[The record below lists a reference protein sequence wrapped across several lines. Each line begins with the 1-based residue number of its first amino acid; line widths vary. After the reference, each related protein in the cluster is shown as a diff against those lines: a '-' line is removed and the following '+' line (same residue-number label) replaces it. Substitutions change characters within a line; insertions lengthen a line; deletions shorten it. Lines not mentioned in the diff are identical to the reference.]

1 MRLTR
6 SFRVRGLS
14 LPALPALAALVAVVL
29 PAQGAALA
37 HRAAAPVKLVLYSAQ
52 GYDSTMAK
60 TYTATGA
67 AQVSL
72 VDDSTGNILARI
84 QAEKNN
90 PHWDIVWFDGDG
102 TMRGLADQNLL
113 LTHWTPGNSANYT
126 AFGKKLIPS
135 DHAYFPTGVTAA
147 GVIIYN
153 TKKLTAAQAP
163 VDWPDLLAPRFK
175 DAVAENDPAFS
186 GPAYPYIS
194 GQIVRQGGG
203 DITKGELFFSR
214 LKANGLKIFQTNDP
228 TLHSVET
235 GARLVGVVQ
244 DSAFYAAAVTGA
256 PLGVVYPRGGVT
268 ALPGVIA
275 INARSSHVKAAE
287 AFVNYV
293 LSRAGQNTMLHDP
306 NDSDSFYTPIIAGV
320 SALPT
325 VKSRVGSFQ
334 LLNPIWAGAH
344 ATQIKTWFHT
354 TIVQ

>member
-1 MRLTR
+1 MLMQLARPFPL
-6 SFRVRGLS
+6 RGSS
-14 LPALPALAALVAVVL
+14 LIALAALAGMAL
-29 PAQGAALA
+29 PAQGAAQA
-37 HRAAAPVKLVLYSAQ
+37 HSTSAPVKLVLYSAQ

-60 TYTATGA
+60 AYTATGA

-102 TMRGLADQNLL
+102 TMRSLADQNLL
-113 LTHWTPGNSANYT
+113 LTHWTPANSANYT

-153 TKKLTAAQAP
+153 TKKLTPAQAP
-163 VDWPDLLAPRFK
+163 ADWTDLLTPRFK

-186 GPAYPYIS
+186 GPAFPYIA
-194 GQIVRQGGG
+194 GQIVRQGSGNVARG
-203 DITKGELFFSR
+203 EAFFTK

-228 TLHSVET
+228 TLHSVQT

-244 DSAFYAAAVTGA
+244 DSAYYAAAVTGA
-256 PLGVVYPRGGVT
+256 PLGVVYPKSGVT

-275 INARSSHVKAAE
+275 INARSPHVQAAE

-293 LSRAGQNTMLHDP
+293 LSQAGQHTMIHDP

-320 SALPT
+320 SALPA
-325 VKSRVGSFQ
+325 VKSRVSSFQ
-334 LLNPIWAGAH
+334 LLDPIWAGAH
-344 ATQIKTWFHT
+344 ATEIKTWFHSN
-354 TIVQ
+354 IVQ

>member
-1 MRLTR
+1 MLMKVARPFPTR
-6 SFRVRGLS
+6 GSS
-14 LPALPALAALVAVVL
+14 LIALAALAGMAL
-29 PAQGAALA
+29 PAQGAAFA
-37 HRAAAPVKLVLYSAQ
+37 HRTQAQVKLVLYSAQ

-60 TYTATGA
+60 AYTATGA

-113 LTHWTPGNSANYT
+113 LTHWTPANSAGYT
-126 AFGKKLIPS
+126 AFGKKLIPA

-153 TKKLTAAQAP
+153 TKKLTPAQAP
-163 VDWPDLLAPRFK
+163 SDWTDLLTPRFK

-186 GPAYPYIS
+186 GPAFPYIA
-194 GQIVRQGGG
+194 GQILRQGGG
-203 DITKGELFFSR
+203 NIAKGEAFFTK

-228 TLHSVET
+228 TLHAVQS

-244 DSAFYAAAVTGA
+244 DSAYYAAAVTGA
-256 PLGVVYPRGGVT
+256 PLGVVYPKGGVT

-275 INARSSHVKAAE
+275 INAKSAHIQAAE
-287 AFVNYV
+287 AFVNFV
-293 LSRAGQNTMLHDP
+293 LSKTGQNTMLHDP
-306 NDSDSFYTPIIAGV
+306 NDSDSFYTPLINGV
-320 SALPT
+320 TALPA
-325 VKSRVGSFQ
+325 VKSKVSSFQ
-334 LLNPIWAGAH
+334 LLDPMWAGAH
-344 ATQIKTWFHT
+344 ATEIKTWFHNN
-354 TIVQ
+354 IVQ